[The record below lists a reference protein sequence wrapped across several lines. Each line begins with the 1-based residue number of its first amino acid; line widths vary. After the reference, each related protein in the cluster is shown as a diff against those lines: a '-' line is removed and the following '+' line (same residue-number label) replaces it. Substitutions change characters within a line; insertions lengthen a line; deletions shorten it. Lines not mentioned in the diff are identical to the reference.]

1 MERASFPSSSFSE
14 RRFVRKLGEMLSRQC
29 ARARIGRQSLARS
42 VGYAL
47 DSTNRAALILVLA
60 TLVVPA
66 VTPAQRG
73 WVSIGPEIAPIEALA
88 IDQQVP
94 GTLYAATT
102 RGRVYKS
109 SDGGGRWHLVF
120 PGRVPGHVTFLA
132 VAPST
137 SAVVYVGY
145 VQPWGADQVCK
156 SVDGGENWN
165 SIMMLYG
172 VRVEVLAFDPKTP
185 TTIYGSRSSYGA
197 VERGILKSTDG
208 GQTWRSVNRDIVA
221 YRLVIDPETPKT
233 LFAATAHGIFK
244 STDGGNT
251 WRAANTGLMMG
262 TVGGPPA
269 LMVSALAIDPKSP
282 SSIYAAT
289 WDIADQYRVYKS
301 TDGGDTWKTLVYLKD
316 VQVSNLIVD
325 PKSPTILYASAL
337 RRIQGSSAS
346 LGGVFKS
353 IDGGETWRSVSTG
366 LTSRNVRALVID
378 PQVPTTLYAGTINGG
393 VFKSIDGAGTWH
405 GVNSGLSDV
414 DATAIAIDPQ
424 NPRMIYAGTTDVG
437 AFRSTDGGR
446 TWNPLHLVPA
456 ERCAI
461 FSYPLFSQPPFCGPQ
476 VTTVDIDPQTPATI
490 YIGTGDDGLFK
501 STDGGTTWRPVDM
514 GVRPL
519 ATGVLA
525 LRISAVAIA
534 PRIPA
539 TIYVG
544 ALSTGIPIPEPA
556 PSPRGIGVF
565 KSTDGGTTWSRAGAS
580 VGESFGVSALAVDP
594 EKPTTLYAGTTGRGV
609 FKSSDGG
616 ESWHAS
622 NTGLTEL
629 GIRKLIIDPRMPATL
644 YVATDRSISKSSD
657 GGATWRAIHH
667 FGVSTL
673 ALDPRTSTTIYAG
686 TSGGVIK
693 STDGGDSWNAIH
705 AGLAMREV
713 RALAVDP
720 KMPTIIY
727 AGTSGGGVFILRQ

>member
-14 RRFVRKLGEMLSRQC
+14 CRLVRKLGEMLSRQC
-29 ARARIGRQSLARS
+29 ARARTGRQSLARS
-42 VGYAL
+42 MGDAL
-47 DSTNRAALILVLA
+47 DSTNRAALILILA

-94 GTLYAATT
+94 GALYAATT

-120 PGRVPGHVTFLA
+120 RGSVPGHVTFLA

-137 SAVVYVGY
+137 SAVVYVGH
-145 VQPWGADQVCK
+145 VQPWGADQVFK

-165 SIMMLYG
+165 SITMLYG

-208 GQTWRSVNRDIVA
+208 GRTWRSVNRDIVA
-221 YRLVIDPETPKT
+221 YRLVIDPQTPKT

-251 WRAANTGLMMG
+251 WRAANTGVMMG
-262 TVGGPPA
+262 MVGGLPA

-289 WDIADQYRVYKS
+289 WDIGYHYRVYKS
-301 TDGGDTWKTLVYLKD
+301 TDGGDTWKTLVYLRD

-325 PKSPTILYASAL
+325 PRSPTTLYASAL
-337 RRIQGSSAS
+337 RRIQGNSAA

-366 LTSRNVRALVID
+366 LTSRNVSALVID
-378 PQVPTTLYAGTINGG
+378 PRVPTTLFAGTINGG
-393 VFKSIDGAGTWH
+393 VFKSTDGAGTWQ
-405 GVNSGLSDV
+405 GVNSGLNDV

-424 NPRMIYAGTTDVG
+424 NPRMIYAGTADVG

-446 TWNPLHLVPA
+446 TWNPLRLVPA

-461 FSYPLFSQPPFCGPQ
+461 YSPPLFSQSTFCGPQ

-490 YIGTGDDGLFK
+490 YIGTRDDGLFK

-514 GVRPL
+514 DVQPLLTGVRPL
-519 ATGVLA
+519 W
-525 LRISAVAIA
+525 ISAVAID

-544 ALSTGIPIPEPA
+544 AISTGIPIPEP
-556 PSPRGIGVF
+556 SRGIGVF

-594 EKPTTLYAGTTGRGV
+594 EKPTTLYAGTTGSGV

-622 NTGLTEL
+622 NTGLTDRVV
-629 GIRKLIIDPRMPATL
+629 RKLIIDPRMPATL
-644 YVATDRSISKSSD
+644 YVATGDSISKSSD
-657 GGATWRAIHH
+657 GGATWRVIHH
-667 FGVSTL
+667 HGVWTL
-673 ALDPRTSTTIYAG
+673 ALDPRFSTTIYAG
-686 TSGGVIK
+686 TSAGVMK
-693 STDGGDSWNAIH
+693 SNNGGDSWNAINV
-705 AGLAMREV
+705 GLAMREV

-720 KMPTIIY
+720 KTPTIIY